1 MRNKNL
7 INNIYDAQL
16 VNVIDDIKNTR
27 KSIDYYK
34 LKINDLNN
42 EISTIQNNMINMF
55 STNKLFA
62 NKVVVSNPFPNLYDL
77 SNNIKNYCN
86 NKCPSFFIEYLKP
99 EFDFKGIIYFY
110 QNVFEPVQKHIEKHF
125 DGLLPILKNTLQ
137 NATDT
142 APLECVLN
150 KSYQVNW
157 VHIVNKLLKD
167 NFCGKIAQNI
177 QNELDITTRDPKINI
192 VNIITKFIKDTL
204 TLFFQCYTN
213 TPRIYIDLKQIG
225 NEVVNDYNIYE
236 CFVGNLKHH
245 EKGYIILP
253 KFIIKKNN
261 GQYDYISLPKVISE
275 NYSFDN

>member
-1 MRNKNL
+1 MRNKATYYSSSDQKKKYIDNH
-7 INNIYDAQL
+7 NNHNSNHIKDEDDKLAMIK
-16 VNVIDDIKNTR
+16 VIEDIKNTR
-27 KSIDYYK
+27 KSIDDYK
-34 LKINDLNN
+34 HKINDLNN

-55 STNKLFA
+55 STNKLFVA

-77 SNNIKNYCN
+77 SNNIRNYCN

-167 NFCGKIAQNI
+167 NFCRKIAQNI
-177 QNELDITTRDPKINI
+177 QNVLEIDRKSTRLNSSHSTRSRMP
-192 VNIITKFIKDTL
+192 
-204 TLFFQCYTN
+204 
-213 TPRIYIDLKQIG
+213 
-225 NEVVNDYNIYE
+225 
-236 CFVGNLKHH
+236 
-245 EKGYIILP
+245 
-253 KFIIKKNN
+253 
-261 GQYDYISLPKVISE
+261 SSA
-275 NYSFDN
+275 